1 MPVVRFVAAVPATS
15 DWPTL
20 RAACRMAEAHGFDAF
35 ARPDHLLAEGALAPP
50 GTPLL
55 ECFTTIA
62 GLVGETS
69 RLRFVQT
76 VACNSFRH
84 AGLLAKMV
92 ATLDVMSG
100 GRMELG
106 LGAGW
111 LAQEYDAFGFEFPP
125 PPVRLAQLREALQVV
140 KALWAGN
147 PVDYAGTHYRLRG
160 AVCLPRPVQR
170 PRPPILVGGGGAGLL
185 AIAAAEADVVNIVP
199 PTAHGSA
206 DPETARRF
214 TLDRFRRKADRVREL
229 AAGREVA
236 ISAMMFVQQTG
247 SDVETDAALDAVAT
261 RYRLGR
267 AEAARF
273 PLVVAGTAA
282 VLRERIAERIA
293 LLGLAHVVLHFP
305 SVDALGRFGA
315 EVLPTLRT

>member
-1 MPVVRFVAAVPATS
+1 MPAIRFVAAVPATS

-20 RAACRMAEAHGFDAF
+20 RAACRTAEAHGFDAF
-35 ARPDHLLAEGALAPP
+35 ARPDHLLAEGALAPA
-50 GTPLL
+50 GTPIL

-62 GLVGETS
+62 GLVAETS

-84 AGLLAKMV
+84 PGLLAKMV

-111 LAQEYDAFGFEFPP
+111 LAQEYAAYGFDFPP
-125 PPVRLAQLREALQVV
+125 ASVRLAQLREALQVV
-140 KALWAGN
+140 KALWTGA
-147 PVDYAGTHYRLRG
+147 PVDYEGAHYRLRG
-160 AVCLPRPVQR
+160 ALCLPKPVQ
-170 PRPPILVGGGGAGLL
+170 RPPILVGGGGAGLL

-199 PTAHGSA
+199 PTTHGTA
-206 DPETARRF
+206 DAETARRF

-247 SDVETDAALDAVAT
+247 DDAGTNAALDAIAV
-261 RYRLGR
+261 RYRLAR
-267 AEAARF
+267 EEAERF
-273 PLVVAGTAA
+273 PLVIAGTAA
-282 VLRERIAERIA
+282 ALCQRIAERIA

-305 SVDALGRFGA
+305 SVDALDRFGA
-315 EVLPTLRT
+315 EVLPALRT